1 MKLLQFRFNENS
13 AYSNYDSR
21 MCQLNKEDFCINLS
35 KQLGLLMIKGNLSSS
50 SCQQQ
55 VNVTLPEIKK
65 LLLDREHLSVY
76 INLSKVNTK
85 GLGKLLKIINILTE
99 LQRQGKEID
108 VYWNTQN
115 DSQLTEIA
123 ENFGAL
129 LFDQL
134 MITDF

>member
-1 MKLLQFRFNENS
+1 MELLQFKFNENS
-13 AYSNYDSR
+13 AYSNYVSR
-21 MCQLNKEDFCINLS
+21 KYQLNKEGFSINLS
-35 KQLGLLMIKGNLSSS
+35 KQLGLLMIKGNLTCS

-55 VNVTLPEIKK
+55 VNATLPEIKN

-76 INLSKVNTK
+76 INLNKVNTK
-85 GLGKLLKIINILTE
+85 GLGKLLKIINVLTE

-108 VYWNTQN
+108 VYWNTQK

-123 ENFGAL
+123 QNFGKL
-129 LFDQL
+129 LFGQL